1 MKTKID
7 IERCG
12 KIFTCDV
19 SHVGL
24 MISNVRVTG
33 ITLRD
38 GMIIDREWLV
48 DHGWSDVDYLMWDII
63 EWEDL
68 LYDTYFM

>member
-1 MKTKID
+1 MKMKTKID

-19 SHVGL
+19 SHAGL
-24 MISNVRVTG
+24 TISNVRVTE

-38 GMIIDREWLV
+38 GLIIDREWLV
-48 DHGWSDVDYLMWDII
+48 AHDYIGVDFLMWDII
-63 EWEDL
+63 EWDDL
-68 LYDTYFM
+68 LYEA

>member
-1 MKTKID
+1 
-7 IERCG
+7 
-12 KIFTCDV
+12 
-19 SHVGL
+19 